1 MSHSQGRVGLLA
13 AVTVVV
19 SLTLTGCLQD
29 PNPRAG
35 GAGGGEGVAQGGSTD
50 GDKVV
55 TVLGAFGGDEAVGF
69 RESLKKFEADSGIK
83 VEYNNSTDFTTII
96 KARVRS
102 GDTPDIAMFPQPG
115 GLIELVKENQ
125 IQAIDT
131 YLDYD
136 DINSTLIP
144 GFLDAARVN
153 GRVYGAPMRMA
164 VKSIVWYPA
173 AYEATGKPTEFTSVQ
188 EMQQIG
194 AEIAA
199 EGTAPWCVGFE
210 SGPGTGWPGTDWI
223 EELVLR
229 MWGPDVY
236 DQWTS
241 HKIPFNDERIVA
253 AFEEMDKL
261 LLTDGASWG
270 GSRGILATA
279 FGDAMNPAFETP
291 AKCYWMRQGNFIS
304 GFFPTTIQSNLDAEV
319 GTTVFPPYEGG
330 FAGQPILGGG
340 DIAALFN
347 GDDPDAIEVM
357 KFLTSDQ
364 FGGEWAQMGGWL
376 SPHKTFDAA
385 NYPDETTRSIAE
397 MAANADVF
405 RYDGSDLMP
414 NAVGGGSFWSG
425 MVDFTSGAKTAQQVA
440 DDIEKSW
447 PQ

>member
-1 MSHSQGRVGLLA
+1 MSHSRGRIRLV
-13 AVTVVV
+13 AVTGVVL
-19 SLTLTGCLQD
+19 SLALSGCLQD
-29 PNPRAG
+29 PNPRG
-35 GAGGGEGVAQGGSTD
+35 EGGGGGDFVAQGGSTD

-69 RESLKKFEADSGIK
+69 RDSLAAFEAESGIK

-102 GDTPDIAMFPQPG
+102 GDTPDIAIFPQPG
-115 GLIELVKENQ
+115 GLIELVNEDQ

-136 DINSTLIP
+136 EINSTLIP

-164 VKSIVWYPA
+164 VKSIVWYPES
-173 AYEATGKPTEFTSVQ
+173 YKATGKPTEFASVQ
-188 EMQQIG
+188 EMQKIG
-194 AEIAA
+194 EELSAN
-199 EGTAPWCVGFE
+199 GTTPWCVGFE

-229 MWGPDVY
+229 MWGPEVY

-241 HKIPFNDERIVA
+241 HKIPFNDERIVQ

-261 LLTDGASWG
+261 LLADGASYG
-270 GSRGILATA
+270 GRKGILATE
-279 FGDAMNPAFETP
+279 FGKAMTPAFEDP

-304 GFFPTTIQSNLDAEV
+304 GFFPEPVQAELDTAV
-319 GTTVFPPYEGG
+319 GTTVFPPFEGG
-330 FAGQPILGGG
+330 FPGQPILGGG

-357 KFLTSDQ
+357 KFLTSDR
-364 FGGEWAQMGGWL
+364 FGGEWAQLGGWL
-376 SPHKTFDAA
+376 SPHKTFDAT

-397 MAANADVF
+397 MAAGADVF

-414 NAVGGGSFWSG
+414 NAVGGGTFWSG
-425 MVDFTSGAKTAQQVA
+425 MVDFTSGTKTAQQVA

>member
-1 MSHSQGRVGLLA
+1 MITHTAQLWQPDWAHSWDATYHIQPGWV
-13 AVTVVV
+13 
-19 SLTLTGCLQD
+19 
-29 PNPRAG
+29 
-35 GAGGGEGVAQGGSTD
+35 D
-50 GDKVV
+50 GTIYAEDVKLVEWMH
-55 TVLGAFGGDEAVGF
+55 GDERKTKADAV
-69 RESLKKFEADSGIK
+69 
-83 VEYNNSTDFTTII
+83 
-96 KARVRS
+96 
-102 GDTPDIAMFPQPG
+102 
-115 GLIELVKENQ
+115 EL
-125 IQAIDT
+125 
-131 YLDYD
+131 
-136 DINSTLIP
+136 
-144 GFLDAARVN
+144 
-153 GRVYGAPMRMA
+153 YGA
-164 VKSIVWYPA
+164 
-173 AYEATGKPTEFTSVQ
+173 
-188 EMQQIG
+188 
-194 AEIAA
+194 
-199 EGTAPWCVGFE
+199 
-210 SGPGTGWPGTDWI
+210 DWI

-364 FGGEWAQMGGWL
+364 FGAEWAQMGGWL

>member
-1 MSHSQGRVGLLA
+1 MSHSRGRIRLV
-13 AVTVVV
+13 AVTGVVL
-19 SLTLTGCLQD
+19 SLALSGCLQD
-29 PNPRAG
+29 PNPRG
-35 GAGGGEGVAQGGSTD
+35 EGGGGGDFVAQGGSTD

-69 RESLKKFEADSGIK
+69 RDSLAAFEAESGIK

-102 GDTPDIAMFPQPG
+102 GDTPDIAIFPQPG
-115 GLIELVKENQ
+115 GLIELVNEDQ

-136 DINSTLIP
+136 EINSTLIP

-164 VKSIVWYPA
+164 VKSIVWYPES
-173 AYEATGKPTEFTSVQ
+173 YKATGKPTEFASVQ
-188 EMQQIG
+188 EMQKIG
-194 AEIAA
+194 EELSAN
-199 EGTAPWCVGFE
+199 GTTPWCVGFE

-229 MWGPDVY
+229 MWGPEVY

-241 HKIPFNDERIVA
+241 HKIPFNDERIVQ

-261 LLTDGASWG
+261 LLADGASYG
-270 GSRGILATA
+270 GRKGILATE
-279 FGDAMNPAFETP
+279 FGKAMTPAFEDP

-304 GFFPTTIQSNLDAEV
+304 GFFPEPVQAELDTAV
-319 GTTVFPPYEGG
+319 GTTVFPPFEGG
-330 FAGQPILGGG
+330 FPGQPILGGG

-357 KFLTSDQ
+357 KFLTSDR
-364 FGGEWAQMGGWL
+364 FGGEWAQLGGWL
-376 SPHKTFDAA
+376 SPHKTFDAT

-397 MAANADVF
+397 MAASADVF

-414 NAVGGGSFWSG
+414 NAVGGGTFWSG
-425 MVDFTSGAKTAQQVA
+425 MVDFTSGTKTAQQVA

>member
-1 MSHSQGRVGLLA
+1 VTGVVLSLA
-13 AVTVVV
+13 L
-19 SLTLTGCLQD
+19 SGCLQD
-29 PNPRAG
+29 PNPRG
-35 GAGGGEGVAQGGSTD
+35 EGGGGGDFVAQGGSTD

-69 RESLKKFEADSGIK
+69 RDSLAAFEAESGIK

-102 GDTPDIAMFPQPG
+102 GDTPDIAIFPQPG
-115 GLIELVKENQ
+115 GLIELVNEDQ

-136 DINSTLIP
+136 EINSTLIP

-164 VKSIVWYPA
+164 VKSIVWYPES
-173 AYEATGKPTEFTSVQ
+173 YKATGKPTEFASVQ
-188 EMQQIG
+188 EMQKIG
-194 AEIAA
+194 EELSAN
-199 EGTAPWCVGFE
+199 GTTPWCVGFE

-229 MWGPDVY
+229 MWGPEVY

-241 HKIPFNDERIVA
+241 HKIPFNDERIVQ

-261 LLTDGASWG
+261 LLADGASYG
-270 GSRGILATA
+270 GRKGILATE
-279 FGDAMNPAFETP
+279 FGKAMTPAFEDP

-304 GFFPTTIQSNLDAEV
+304 GFFPEPVQAELDTAV
-319 GTTVFPPYEGG
+319 GTTVFPPFEGG
-330 FAGQPILGGG
+330 FPGQPILGGG

-357 KFLTSDQ
+357 KFLTSDR
-364 FGGEWAQMGGWL
+364 FGGEWAQLGGWL
-376 SPHKTFDAA
+376 SPHKTFDAT

-397 MAANADVF
+397 MAAGAGVF

-414 NAVGGGSFWSG
+414 NAVGGGTFWSG
-425 MVDFTSGAKTAQQVA
+425 MVDFTSGTKTAQQVA